1 MSVDVDSLDG
11 RLTIRLEVLPGDT
24 VKDRVELAARCG
36 FDGIAFP
43 GRFRKEFGNEALA
56 SAGRLAL
63 PIETVSLGF
72 EGSLCSP
79 DPQLRALCFRSLIE
93 LFDFTAALGAKSVNM
108 PPILKQDGVARFPA
122 DAIKEQDQLL
132 IDQLPALG
140 DEAEKRGLQ
149 LLIEPVNQSESDYL
163 NTVIH
168 AAEICGKVNHPAIGL
183 TPDFFHMQKEEA
195 DIPASLIRAGA
206 AIRHI
211 HTAEHNRVEPGPGTL
226 NFRPGFKALKAT
238 HYTGLVEVEC
248 RSLSGEA
255 AEVLPGSSA
264 YLREEWA
271 NA

>member
-1 MSVDVDSLDG
+1 MSVAIDSLDG
-11 RLTIRLEVLPGDT
+11 RLTIRLEVLPGDS
-24 VKDRVELAARCG
+24 VAQRVELAARCG

-43 GRFRKEFGNEALA
+43 GRFRKEFGEEALA
-56 SAGRLAL
+56 LKGRLAL

-79 DPQLRALCFRSLIE
+79 DPDSRALCFRTLLE

-108 PPILKQDGVARFPA
+108 PPILKQDGVDRFPA

-140 DEAEKRGLQ
+140 DEAQKRGLQ

-168 AAEICGKVNHPAIGL
+168 AARICEKVNHPAIGL
-183 TPDFFHMQKEEA
+183 TPDFFHMLKEEA
-195 DIPASLIRAGA
+195 DIPAALIRAGT

-211 HTAEHNRVEPGPGTL
+211 HTAEHIRHIFL
-226 NFRPGFKALKAT
+226 NDLFCSLQDFFSLN
-238 HYTGLVEVEC
+238 H
-248 RSLSGEA
+248 RSCISF
-255 AEVLPGSSA
+255 
-264 YLREEWA
+264 
-271 NA
+271 